1 MIFKSYEINS
11 TIIIVFT
18 KQTCIPLKKYKIY
31 QDFVE
36 KVIIFKRNIHPKA
49 NTFAPFTRSILEG
62 VCPQTQ

>member
-1 MIFKSYEINS
+1 MTFKSYETTS

-18 KQTCIPLKKYKIY
+18 KQTFIPLKKSTIY

-36 KVIIFKRNIHPKA
+36 KVIIFEGNIHPKA
-49 NTFAPFTRSILEG
+49 NSFAPFTRSILEG